1 MAGIDE
7 NIVREYFE
15 ANGFL
20 VCQANKYQVQSR
32 KKRADENIDFFVE
45 NPNPSEG
52 EPAFLMTPAELRKCR
67 RAIVAVKAWHTANFT
82 ENMINAS
89 KGGIFDF
96 VQKSAIKKAE
106 DFFGDKDGIMKI
118 VAVADLPKSRAE
130 KQKSIAAMRSRGI
143 DGAVTFPQ
151 MLRWLID
158 SVEPNTNY
166 VKSDLMQMLRILKNY
181 GLLRGA
187 QMSLFEK

>member
-96 VQKSAIKKAE
+96 VQKSAVKKAE

-118 VAVADLPKSRAE
+118 VACRLAKISRRKAKE
-130 KQKSIAAMRSRGI
+130 HSCNALARNRRSGDI
-143 DGAVTFPQ
+143 SAN
-151 MLRWLID
+151 
-158 SVEPNTNY
+158 VEMAN
-166 VKSDLMQMLRILKNY
+166 R
-181 GLLRGA
+181 
-187 QMSLFEK
+187 FC

>member
-45 NPNPSEG
+45 NPNPAEG

-82 ENMINAS
+82 ENMITAS

-96 VQKSAIKKAE
+96 VQ
-106 DFFGDKDGIMKI
+106 KDGIMKI

>member
-67 RAIVAVKAWHTANFT
+67 RAIVAALFSSPAH
-82 ENMINAS
+82 S
-89 KGGIFDF
+89 KPFL
-96 VQKSAIKKAE
+96 AIKTE
-106 DFFGDKDGIMKI
+106 
-118 VAVADLPKSRAE
+118 L
-130 KQKSIAAMRSRGI
+130 
-143 DGAVTFPQ
+143 
-151 MLRWLID
+151 
-158 SVEPNTNY
+158 
-166 VKSDLMQMLRILKNY
+166 
-181 GLLRGA
+181 
-187 QMSLFEK
+187 

>member
-82 ENMINAS
+82 ENMINAAS
-89 KGGIFDF
+89 SILSRSQPLRKLKTFL
-96 VQKSAIKKAE
+96 AIKME
-106 DFFGDKDGIMKI
+106 
-118 VAVADLPKSRAE
+118 L
-130 KQKSIAAMRSRGI
+130 
-143 DGAVTFPQ
+143 
-151 MLRWLID
+151 
-158 SVEPNTNY
+158 
-166 VKSDLMQMLRILKNY
+166 
-181 GLLRGA
+181 
-187 QMSLFEK
+187 